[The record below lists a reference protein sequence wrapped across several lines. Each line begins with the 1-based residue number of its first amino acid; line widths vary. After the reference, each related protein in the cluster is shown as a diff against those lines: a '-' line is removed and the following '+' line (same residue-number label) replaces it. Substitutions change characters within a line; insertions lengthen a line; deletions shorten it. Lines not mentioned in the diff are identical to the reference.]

1 MPVSGG
7 TLDPVSTGGTTGEDG
22 ADRSAR
28 AVRRLGELEQAV
40 MDVLWSADPDAWHT
54 VREVQD
60 GLSGRDAAYTTVM
73 TVLDRLAKKGVVLQE
88 RAGRAYRYRAAASR
102 SELTADFMHN
112 TLASFGASE
121 RRSALVAFVADADAD
136 DLDALREALAEL
148 DE

>member
-1 MPVSGG
+1 
-7 TLDPVSTGGTTGEDG
+7 
-22 ADRSAR
+22 
-28 AVRRLGELEQAV
+28 
-40 MDVLWSADPDAWHT
+40 MDVLWSLPADSWLT

-60 GLSGRDAAYTTVM
+60 GLTTRTAAYTTVM

-102 SELTADFMHN
+102 GELTADFMHH
-112 TLASFGASE
+112 TLAGFGSAE

-136 DLDALREALAEL
+136 DLDALRAALAEL